1 MSDLI
6 LRLHRYLSREYG
18 ASGAL
23 VGPDPGVRFNYRL
36 WRFLKSATRWYP
48 WRDERCFMQTQ
59 GYWVLA
65 NWRMAAAGHPTAA
78 SLATACCEQIMAA
91 QRADG
96 AWVFPDPEWR
106 DRVTTVEG
114 LWASFALMETYQQTG
129 ESRWLEPV
137 LVWDRFFK
145 EQIGFQSYRTGL
157 AVNYFAGR
165 VDSLVP
171 NNSFSAIRYLARLDH
186 VMGREENRE
195 TIDRLFCFL
204 QLTQQ
209 SSGEFPYE
217 LNNPRMQHFQCFQ
230 YHGFLLLD
238 MLDYFAVT
246 EDERALPIMQGLA
259 RFLVTG
265 VTASGD
271 VLYQCGVTHRH
282 VNYHAAVTMAA
293 LQQFWLRCPAAC
305 DNALAEQ
312 IQSVV
317 PRIERQLEGR
327 QRADGSLPHSR
338 GDYQVLSDQRSYPR
352 YLAMMLLHFLLAR
365 PTLPLAASYTASGPL
380 PSEQP
385 AQSDRANE
393 PSGPTWNAT
402 SVLAAMKT

>member
-1 MSDLI
+1 MNEVLP
-6 LRLHRYLSREYG
+6 RLHHYLQENHNQT
-18 ASGAL
+18 GAL

-48 WRDERCFMQTQ
+48 WRDDRCFMQTQ

-65 NWRMAAAGHPTAA
+65 NWRLAAAGHGAA
-78 SLATACCEQIMAA
+78 AEIATVCCERIMAA

-114 LWASFALMETYQQTG
+114 LWASFALLETFRQTG

-137 LVWDRFFK
+137 LRWDRFFK
-145 EQIGFQSYRTGL
+145 EQIGFQTYRDGL

-171 NNSFSAIRYLARLDH
+171 NNSFSAIRYLARLDQAT
-186 VMGREENRE
+186 GRAENRA
-195 TIDRLFCFL
+195 TIDRLFNFL
-204 QLTQQ
+204 ELTQQ
-209 SSGEFPYE
+209 SNGEFPYE

-238 MLDYFAVT
+238 MLDYFEVSG
-246 EDERALPIMQGLA
+246 DERAVPIMQGLA

-265 VTASGD
+265 VTAAGD
-271 VLYQCGVTHRH
+271 VLYQCGVAHRH

-293 LQQFWLRCPAAC
+293 LQQFWLQCPADC
-305 DNALAEQ
+305 DPGLSQQ
-312 IQSVV
+312 IAGCVQ
-317 PRIERQLEGR
+317 RIERQLIGR

-338 GDYQVLSDQRSYPR
+338 GDYRLLSDQRAYPR
-352 YLAMMLLHFLLAR
+352 YLAMMLLHFLLTR
-365 PTLPLAASYTASGPL
+365 PVAASAASYTSRESL
-380 PSEQP
+380 QSEQP
-385 AQSDRANE
+385 AQ
-393 PSGPTWNAT
+393 TAT
-402 SVLAAMKT
+402 EAERRVSTLSSATHFAAMKS

>member
-1 MSDLI
+1 
-6 LRLHRYLSREYG
+6 
-18 ASGAL
+18 
-23 VGPDPGVRFNYRL
+23 
-36 WRFLKSATRWYP
+36 
-48 WRDERCFMQTQ
+48 MQTQ

-65 NWRMAAAGHPTAA
+65 NWRMATSGHPTAA
-78 SLATACCEQIMAA
+78 ALATTCCERIVAA

-145 EQIGFQSYRTGL
+145 EQIGFQTYRNGL

-171 NNSFSAIRYLARLDH
+171 NNSFSAIRYLARLDQAT
-186 VMGREENRE
+186 GRSENRG
-195 TIDRLFCFL
+195 TIDRLFNFL
-204 QLTQQ
+204 ELTQQ

-246 EDERALPIMQGLA
+246 GDQRAVPIMQGLG
-259 RFLVTG
+259 RFLITG
-265 VTASGD
+265 VTAAGD
-271 VLYQCGVTHRH
+271 VLYQCGVPHRH

-293 LQQFWLRCPAAC
+293 LQQFWLQCPTAC
-305 DNALAEQ
+305 DDRLAEQ
-312 IQSVV
+312 VQTLV
-317 PRIERQLEGR
+317 PRIERQLLGR

-338 GDYQVLSDQRSYPR
+338 GDYRVLSDQRSYPR
-352 YLAMMLLHFLLAR
+352 YLAMMLLHFLLTR
-365 PTLPLAASYTASGPL
+365 PAVTFAESYTSVGPL
-380 PSEQP
+380 PAEQP
-385 AQSDRANE
+385 AQTVGQTERRGS
-393 PSGPTWNAT
+393 TVTAT
-402 SVLAAMKT
+402 PALAER